1 MLRCQDSVPHLP
13 PCLSHLRGIVG
24 HGLHHGGLAWE
35 LLWVVGD
42 VGRVRGGGH
51 QRWTGSGGGSLH
63 HGRGGGWLVLVR
75 ALGGAGSLRV
85 GGRRCRAQAPSASRQ
100 RTAPRGAPPD
110 PAHLWRPGTCPA
122 VQALSW
128 TQDKDTSAVP
138 GDQNTGEAEQP
149 ARKRPRQVG
158 LGPPVS
164 SVIPLTLG
172 PPDSSL
178 T

>member
-1 MLRCQDSVPHLP
+1 MGGGGGLLRCQDSVPHLP

-75 ALGGAGSLRV
+75 ALGGQGACGWGEDGAELKLHLPAGSGRRRV
-85 GGRRCRAQAPSASRQ
+85 GPLL
-100 RTAPRGAPPD
+100 TLLTFGAPV
-110 PAHLWRPGTCPA
+110 L
-122 VQALSW
+122 ALLS
-128 TQDKDTSAVP
+128 
-138 GDQNTGEAEQP
+138 
-149 ARKRPRQVG
+149 RH
-158 LGPPVS
+158 
-164 SVIPLTLG
+164 
-172 PPDSSL
+172 
-178 T
+178 